1 MKTNKKGVTLVE
13 LLVVIAVIVVLAA
26 VMIPIL
32 TGVMNKTNE
41 QSDEVSAGLYTSI
54 MQQFANEK
62 VGDAL
67 LYPNLSTTGADA
79 EYAVLHEKS
88 GKGMFPGYN
97 ILEYDNDEDIYN
109 AIRREAIIAIKAFSE
124 VKTLDGYYVQQPS
137 KEHFQ
142 YVYYYLTGQV
152 AIEDERTKT
161 TVTKRDIENGIV
173 NVEDYWVYLS
183 RDGGSGD
190 AIANSQNGTGMVF
203 VQIRQYGTDMLLDDV
218 TVTLRIGSE
227 SRVAVTGSNG
237 TVGFSG
243 VSPGSV
249 YVEAEK
255 LGAISFPDSR
265 FYTENGSIN
274 VRSSG
279 YVGDSAANPYVIT
292 LKMGSLG
299 SMGFYKRTNTWNG
312 SSWTTTDAA
321 ITDNVTLTSS
331 FVVDSSRTVG
341 VARDQTYYTN
351 ASATGGKQELLT
363 TDGKFLL
370 YGPYNLT
377 VSASGYRNYTEKVT
391 SSVYGI
397 DNLAGTYAGATAPYE
412 YPIIMKRP
420 QGNGVV
426 TGTITWERQQQ
437 PLKGTSSSS
446 GSWLAGY
453 ENYDVKTRVVMV
465 NKTTGVSYRSAYFTV
480 SSTGKYPFTITNLP
494 DGTYTIHLETPY
506 GNSSKLTMSNLPS
519 TVTVDGTDIV
529 INGQVYFSDVG
540 TGSAS
545 VTVTYDEKGNNDPIP
560 GAKVQFIRLGSV
572 TYDQLTTDDNG
583 KCKYSSLKRGFY
595 QVKVTLPS
603 YIGSGSYTYQ
613 MFVDGDENVTI
624 RLPINKIK
632 ITGTVYGYKADGKT
646 PMDRNGSFSGLT
658 ITFIRYNQTGTKKY
672 SSVAATVTTTG
683 LSAPYS
689 VSLVPG
695 NYKIVTSVTCYKDFS
710 GASTLR
716 NFTSA
721 VTFDFNLTVD
731 GNNVA
736 CHPNS
741 KITWKQ
747 DSSSHW
753 QECSKC
759 GTAFNKAAHK
769 YSSWTASGSSGCYR
783 YCTEPNCKRTLDP
796 VTAHDYQYKS
806 SGSYASTCVKNGNNH
821 YECSRCSYGKDETIP
836 LTGHNWGAWTADNDN
851 THTKR
856 CRNSGCG
863 ASETQAHSYGDWY
876 WVNHDIHMSDTGSYC
891 YSNGTQRAD
900 CITCGHYKLNYP
912 KVGHSIEC
920 FIPREYVSSSLY
932 YNFPTNYDVAFFV
945 TNNGR
950 VYMKLGNNDNYSGRQ
965 VWTPPNPDDGGYGFI
980 SIFTNR
986 RESDYTKSSIFS
998 NTAYSHYTACAN
1010 TPVIDGVTYHCYAPI
1025 NHEGDPFRTTHQCG
1039 CSNKP
1044 LGYILTP
1051 SGTEIKPNTNPA
1063 WEDPY
1068 AKYGRR

>member
-1 MKTNKKGVTLVE
+1 MKTKNKGVTLVE

-62 VGDAL
+62 AGDAL
-67 LYPNLSTTGADA
+67 LYPNLTTTGADA
-79 EYAVLHEKS
+79 EYAVLNEKS

-109 AIRREAIIAIKAFSE
+109 AIRREALIAIKAFSE

-137 KEHFQ
+137 KEHYQ

-161 TVTKRDIENGIV
+161 PVTKSDIDNGIV

-190 AIANSQNGTGMVF
+190 AIANAQNGTGMVF
-203 VQIRQYGTDMLLDDV
+203 VQIRQYGTDALLDDV

-227 SRVAVTGSNG
+227 SRTAKTGING

-265 FYTENGSIN
+265 FYTESGSIN
-274 VRSSG
+274 VRSGG

-299 SMGFYKRTNTWNG
+299 SMGFYRRTNTWNG
-312 SSWTTTDAA
+312 SSWTTTDAY
-321 ITDNVTLTSS
+321 ITDNVTLTSA

-341 VARDQTYYTN
+341 VARDETYYTN
-351 ASATGGKQELLT
+351 ASATGGRQELLT

-370 YGPYNLT
+370 YGPYNLN
-377 VSASGYRNYTEKVT
+377 VSANGYRNYTEKVT
-391 SSVYGI
+391 SAVYGL

-420 QGNGVV
+420 QGKGLVS
-426 TGTITWERQQQ
+426 GTITWERQQQ

-453 ENYDVKTRVVMV
+453 ENYDVTTRVVMV
-465 NKTTGVSYRSAYFTV
+465 NKSTGVSYRSAYFTV
-480 SSTGKYPFTITNLP
+480 SSTGKYPFTISNLP
-494 DGTYTIHLETPY
+494 DGDYTIHLETPY

-545 VTVTYDEKGNNDPIP
+545 VTVTYDEKGNKDPIP
-560 GAKVQFIRLGSV
+560 GADVQFIRLGSV
-572 TYDQLTTDDNG
+572 TYGRLTTDDSG
-583 KCKYSSLKRGFY
+583 KCKYSSVKRGFY
-595 QVKVTLPS
+595 QIKVSLPS
-603 YIGSGSYTYQ
+603 YIGSGSYTYLL
-613 MFVDGDENVTI
+613 FVDGDEDVTI
-624 RLPINKIK
+624 RLPIDKIS
-632 ITGTVYGYKADGKT
+632 ISGTVSGLKADGKT
-646 PMDRNGSFSGLT
+646 AMDRTGSFSGLT

-695 NYKIVTSVTCYKDFS
+695 NYKIVTSVTCYKDYS

-721 VTFDFNLTVD
+721 STFNFDLTVD
-731 GNNVA
+731 GNNIA

-741 KITWKQ
+741 KVTWKQ
-747 DSSSHW
+747 DSSHHW

-769 YSSWTASGSSGCYR
+769 YSSWTASGANGCYR
-783 YCTEPNCKRTLDP
+783 YCTEPNCKRTLNP
-796 VTAHDYQYKS
+796 VTAHDYRYTS
-806 SGSYASTCVKNGNNH
+806 AGSYASTCVKNGNNH
-821 YECSRCSYGKDETIP
+821 YECSRCGYGKNETIP
-836 LTGHNWGAWTADNDN
+836 LTGHNWGAWTADNES

-856 CRNSGCG
+856 CKNSGCN
-863 ASETQAHSYGDWY
+863 ASETNAHNFGDWY
-876 WVNHDIHMSDTGSYC
+876 WVNHEIQMSENGGYC

-900 CITCGHYKLNYP
+900 CTTCGYYKLNYP
-912 KVGHSIEC
+912 KVGHSVEC

-932 YNFPTNYDVAFFV
+932 YNFPTNYATAFFV
-945 TNNGR
+945 TNSGR
-950 VYMKLGNNDNYSGRQ
+950 VYMKLGSNDNYSGRQ
-965 VWTPPNPDDGGYGFI
+965 VWTHSNPDNGGYGFV

-986 RESDYTKSSIFS
+986 SVNDYKKSAIFS

-1010 TPVIDGVTYHCYAPI
+1010 TPVIGGVTYHCYAPI
-1025 NHEGDPFRTTHQCG
+1025 NHEGDPFRTKYQCG
-1039 CSNKP
+1039 CANKP

-1051 SGTEIKPNTNPA
+1051 EGTEIKPNTNPE